1 MRLQAQQTHTIKE
14 QISAVFGADAAVWLF
29 GSQINDDLTGGDVDI
44 FVDTPQPSGLKQ
56 IVKAKALLTHTL
68 GLPVDIVL
76 RAPGRD
82 PGAIAQIAQLSG
94 QRLQ

>member
-1 MRLQAQQTHTIKE
+1 MRLQAQQIHTIKE

-29 GSQINDDLTGGDVDI
+29 GSRVNDDQAGGDIDI
-44 FVDTPQPSGLKQ
+44 FVDTPQPCGLKQ
-56 IVKAKALLTHTL
+56 IVQAKAILTCSL
-68 GLPVDIVL
+68 GLPVDVVL

-82 PGAIAQIAQLSG
+82 PGAIAQIAQLNG